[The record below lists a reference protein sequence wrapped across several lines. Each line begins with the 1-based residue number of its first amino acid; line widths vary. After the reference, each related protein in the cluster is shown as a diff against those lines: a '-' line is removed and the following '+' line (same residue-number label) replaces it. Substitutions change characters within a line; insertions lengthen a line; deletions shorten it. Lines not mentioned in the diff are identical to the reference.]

1 MLPLPGGEVESAHP
15 PGLPD
20 PARIRAP
27 MKFEI
32 KYPNG
37 DRHEVVLQGT
47 MAVLGRD
54 PTCDLVLSDV
64 KCSRRHAVIEA
75 GPDGLAIR
83 DSGSANGVFVNGRK
97 VERAGLHPGDL
108 LRLGEVIL
116 EVLPEEVT
124 GTVVMAPEDMGELR
138 PGAAAKPVPHSQ
150 PPPRQGEARP
160 PGGAPGAIPRPLTV
174 TALAALWLFSTLVY
188 ALAGL
193 GAAGLSGLPG
203 GWAVAAAGTG
213 LALALLS
220 GLMAF
225 GLWSRRGWARLLQ
238 IGIAGLGLL
247 TCAYT
252 LAAATIIVYLLRGD
266 VRIQF
271 SGRKDF
277 RDLSPAEA
285 ETVRGGGSAD
295 ATFALTILG
304 MFLLGSA
311 LSAAGAWF
319 AVHPVR

>member
-1 MLPLPGGEVESAHP
+1 
-15 PGLPD
+15 
-20 PARIRAP
+20 

-32 KYPNG
+32 KYPSG

-75 GPDGLAIR
+75 GPDGLTIR

-97 VERAGLHPGDL
+97 VERARIQPGDL
-108 LRLGEVIL
+108 IRLGEVIL

-124 GTVVMAPEDMGELR
+124 GTVVMAPEEVGELAPRDAGQPAPR
-138 PGAAAKPVPHSQ
+138 PKLS
-150 PPPRQGEARP
+150 PRQGEARP
-160 PGGAPGAIPRPLTV
+160 PGGGPGAIPRPLTV
-174 TALAALWLFSTLVY
+174 TALAALWLLSALVY

-193 GAAGLSGLPG
+193 GAAGFSGLRG

-213 LALALLS
+213 LALTLLS
-220 GLMAF
+220 GFMAF
-225 GLWSRRGWARLLQ
+225 GLWSRRGWARLFQ

-252 LAAATIIVYLLRGD
+252 LAAATILVYMLRSD
-266 VRIQF
+266 VGIHL

-277 RDLSPAEA
+277 RDLSPTEAEA
-285 ETVRGGGSAD
+285 VRGGGSAD
-295 ATFALTILG
+295 ATFALTIVG

-319 AVHPVR
+319 AVHPAR

>member
-1 MLPLPGGEVESAHP
+1 
-15 PGLPD
+15 
-20 PARIRAP
+20 

-32 KYPNG
+32 KYPSG

-97 VERAGLHPGDL
+97 VERAGLQPGDL
-108 LRLGEVIL
+108 IRLGEVIL

-124 GTVVMAPEDMGELR
+124 GTVVMAPEDMGELK
-138 PGAAAKPVPHSQ
+138 PGARARPVP
-150 PPPRQGEARP
+150 PPKPSPPQREARP
-160 PGGAPGAIPRPLTV
+160 AGRASGAIPRPLTV
-174 TALAALWLFSTLVY
+174 TTLASLWLLSAVVY

-193 GAAGLSGLPG
+193 GAATLSGLQSD
-203 GWAVAAAGTG
+203 WAIAAAGAG
-213 LALALLS
+213 LALAFLC
-220 GLMAF
+220 GVMAF
-225 GLWSRRGWARLLQ
+225 GLWSRSGWARVVQ

-252 LAAATIIVYLLRGD
+252 LASATILVHMLRGD
-266 VRIQF
+266 VRIHF
-271 SGRKDF
+271 SGRQDF
-277 RDLSPAEA
+277 QELSPVEA
-285 ETVRGGGSAD
+285 ETVLGGASAD
-295 ATFALTILG
+295 TTFALTILA
-304 MFLLGSA
+304 MFLLGSI
-311 LSAAGAWF
+311 LSAAGVWL
-319 AVHPVR
+319 AVHPPR

>member
-32 KYPNG
+32 KYPSG

-47 MAVLGRD
+47 MAVIGRD

-64 KCSRRHAVIEA
+64 KCSRRHAVVEA

-97 VERAGLHPGDL
+97 VERAGLRPGDL
-108 LRLGEVIL
+108 IRLGEVIL
-116 EVLPEEVT
+116 EVLPEVVT
-124 GTVVMAPEDMGELR
+124 GTVVMAPEDMGELK
-138 PGAAAKPVPHSQ
+138 PAAAARPVPPPKPS
-150 PPPRQGEARP
+150 PPPEEARSARRP
-160 PGGAPGAIPRPLTV
+160 TGAIPRPLTV
-174 TALAALWLFSTLVY
+174 TALAALWLLSALTY

-193 GAAGLSGLPG
+193 GAAGFSGLQG
-203 GWAVAAAGTG
+203 YWAVAAAGAG
-213 LALALLS
+213 FALGFLC
-220 GLMAF
+220 GVMAF
-225 GLWSRRGWARLLQ
+225 GLWSRHGWARVVQ

-252 LAAATIIVYLLRGD
+252 MASATILVYMLRGD
-266 VRIQF
+266 VAIHF
-271 SGRKDF
+271 SGRQDF
-277 RDLSPAEA
+277 QDLSHAEG
-285 ETVRGGGSAD
+285 ETVLGGRSAD

-304 MFLLGSA
+304 MFLLGSV
-311 LSAAGAWF
+311 LSAAGAWL
-319 AVHPVR
+319 AVHPAR